1 MNWFNKIFRRKQAAS
16 QHSNGM
22 EMTPQLAQKMLMM
35 IDKTQEQELNCDE
48 VHALLDQYAELS
60 LRGEDVTILLPLVHM
75 HLEMCPDCRE
85 EYEALLRILQEQGE
99 PFSEQK
105 NPA

>member
-16 QHSNGM
+16 QPSNGM
-22 EMTPQLAQKMLMM
+22 EITPQLAQKMLMM

-60 LRGEDVTILLPLVHM
+60 LRGEDVTILLPLVHI

-85 EYEALLRILQEQGE
+85 EYEALLRILQEQDE